1 MSGLAR
7 RPRLFTLPPRAV
19 SKAVAHHT
27 IEEVWYIISGKG
39 RMWRKQGDHE
49 EVAELGPGVS
59 LTIPTGTHF
68 QFRSDGP
75 EPLNALGATMP
86 PWPGE
91 GEASFVAGTCQPT
104 V

>member
-1 MSGLAR
+1 
-7 RPRLFTLPPRAV
+7 
-19 SKAVAHHT
+19 
-27 IEEVWYIISGKG
+27 
-39 RMWRKQGDHE
+39 MWRKQGDPE
-49 EVAELGPGVS
+49 EIVELAHGVS

-75 EPLNALGATMP
+75 EPLNALGATMS

-91 GEASFVAGTCQPT
+91 GEAFFVDGTWKPT

>member
-1 MSGLAR
+1 VKFHAAVIRSIES
-7 RPRLFTLPPRAV
+7 RPIAQSRKFGTSSR
-19 SKAVAHHT
+19 
-27 IEEVWYIISGKG
+27 EKG
-39 RMWRKQGDHE
+39 RTWRKRGDQE
-49 EVAELGPGVS
+49 EIAELGPGVS

-75 EPLNALGATMP
+75 EPLKALGATMP

-91 GEASFVAGTCQPT
+91 GDPFFVDGTWQPT